1 MTPSQIEAV
10 NDLIRKGSP
19 KSGAR
24 PSFPGIQ
31 DKDSAYLHFAVDP
44 ELRKH
49 FNAIMQKPTY
59 TEPLGL
65 PDGRI
70 VHHAITEPEL
80 RDLPVTTTGFSQM
93 ELQSGFD
100 PESLSLSAHPTY
112 SHVIPHKPNTGLTRT
127 QVHIPAQVEFPDVH
141 EYVTQTG
148 PKIYRPEDLTRVYQ
162 TSTPRQIVDQQH
174 IDEIK
179 MFEELMKQYGGKK
192 KGGKVKKMAEGGEA
206 VSIDELLRERAPT
219 IPEQFNKYVAPHIS
233 RGLDAMLPLRQLV
246 QKKFETNVFD
256 PINNAVM
263 NDPRAALRNV
273 DMNQADVR
281 EGKLHME
288 NAARK
293 AVGMTPLPQPTYD
306 IKKALGD
313 INTGEFDPE
322 YVNMDKNY
330 QRLLE
335 AFLKKRAQGKAN
347 GGAITGDDLIIEER
361 PL

>member
-1 MTPSQIEAV
+1 
-10 NDLIRKGSP
+10 
-19 KSGAR
+19 
-24 PSFPGIQ
+24 
-31 DKDSAYLHFAVDP
+31 
-44 ELRKH
+44 
-49 FNAIMQKPTY
+49 
-59 TEPLGL
+59 
-65 PDGRI
+65 
-70 VHHAITEPEL
+70 
-80 RDLPVTTTGFSQM
+80 
-93 ELQSGFD
+93 
-100 PESLSLSAHPTY
+100 
-112 SHVIPHKPNTGLTRT
+112 
-127 QVHIPAQVEFPDVH
+127 
-141 EYVTQTG
+141 
-148 PKIYRPEDLTRVYQ
+148 
-162 TSTPRQIVDQQH
+162 
-174 IDEIK
+174 
-179 MFEELMKQYGGKK
+179 
-192 KGGKVKKMAEGGEA
+192 
-206 VSIDELLRERAPT
+206 
-219 IPEQFNKYVAPHIS
+219 
-233 RGLDAMLPLRQLV
+233 MLPLRQLV